1 MQHAHALLR
10 GRRSPCSTC
19 ASVRS
24 LHAHTAPPSH
34 TESIESAQVL
44 SSMVPC
50 WQSGSTHASPFV
62 SHDCDFFRVPFRS
75 RAPPPTSTTPSSPPP
90 RAFHCH
96 VTAQS

>member
-1 MQHAHALLR
+1 VQHAHALLR
-10 GRRSPCSTC
+10 GALRRSPCSTC

-62 SHDCDFFRVPFRS
+62 SLMTVIFFACLSAVARRRRPVRLPPHHPRVLF
-75 RAPPPTSTTPSSPPP
+75 
-90 RAFHCH
+90 
-96 VTAQS
+96 TAT